1 MVSPLVPFL
10 LGAGSQYLADEDE
23 SDRLKGDIIDGVS
36 KQIYEVEIPE
46 AQKQINNI
54 KGIKSAVIGRYGEG
68 VAEAFDNIGLYESG
82 DQRLVDDE
90 IRKYFVN
97 LKDTKNISQDAF
109 EKSINDLFEK
119 TKLAGKEGQEAS
131 ELFKGRFGGQS
142 MLSLKTQ
149 QLKDRKETVKELFND
164 RSNMRDL
171 LVAPDA
177 PKEGVRGFLF
187 GDRVTPQDVP
197 GATGRLTEATQVDV
211 PEPAEAAPR
220 VPFSALGFPEEGTS
234 EVFDFNNAKHTGRLS
249 TARQNFRDQFLNQ
262 QLGTFNFTF
271 NKDDPRKKTADFITL
286 GYEEAVKDGYQLG
299 LVDYARERYI
309 DFVLS
314 NQFGITGYL
323 SKPTLK
329 TTALQPGTTEG
340 TQTGT
345 KLSETQTVVGS
356 EDVGAISGIDPK
368 ATTGKEAKEAAEK
381 TEKVSIPKSTVE
393 ISSGDSAPAPSE
405 LNQNAPGLKLAND
418 GMLYSKGKAV
428 QMYAPLE
435 REIEEA
441 AAIAFQIKA
450 ADSFRNEN
458 GELIADTEAERARR
472 LAGLRQDFLQTISGM
487 GITQYKPEF

>member
-46 AQKQINNI
+46 AQKQINSI

-82 DQRLVDDE
+82 DQRLVDEE

-119 TKLAGKEGQEAS
+119 TKLAGEEGQEAS
-131 ELFKGRFGGQS
+131 RLFKGRFGGQS

-220 VPFSALGFPEEGTS
+220 VPFSALGLPQEGVTDLREYDKKEDRPELR
-234 EVFDFNNAKHTGRLS
+234 FFRQDFNNVVSDRILGG
-249 TARQNFRDQFLNQ
+249 NQ
-262 QLGTFNFTF
+262 EFSNVFPNYAEDYNNAIKFGGYKGT
-271 NKDDPRKKTADFITL
+271 
-286 GYEEAVKDGYQLG
+286 EQ
-299 LVDYARERYI
+299 DYYRERYVK
-309 DFVLS
+309 DRFKADGVNYKSDVDVVDERTKKNMEETKARVEEAGLDTKTS
-314 NQFGITGYL
+314 GATKEERGEAFAFG
-323 SKPTLK
+323 
-329 TTALQPGTTEG
+329 
-340 TQTGT
+340 
-345 KLSETQTVVGS
+345 
-356 EDVGAISGIDPK
+356 DVGAEESIDY
-368 ATTGKEAKEAAEK
+368 
-381 TEKVSIPKSTVE
+381 
-393 ISSGDSAPAPSE
+393 
-405 LNQNAPGLKLAND
+405 NLKLDAINIS
-418 GMLYSKGKAV
+418 LSN
-428 QMYAPLE
+428 
-435 REIEEA
+435 
-441 AAIAFQIKA
+441 AIAKV
-450 ADSFRNEN
+450 
-458 GELIADTEAERARR
+458 LADTSLTEEQRETLIETIRREAQRKKQE
-472 LAGLRQDFLQTISGM
+472 LGSPPKGTMTGPLI
-487 GITQYKPEF
+487 P

>member
-90 IRKYFVN
+90 IRKYFIN

-220 VPFSALGFPEEGTS
+220 VPFSALGLPQEGVTDLREYDKKEDRPELR
-234 EVFDFNNAKHTGRLS
+234 FFRQDFNNVVSDRILGG
-249 TARQNFRDQFLNQ
+249 NQ
-262 QLGTFNFTF
+262 EFSNVFPNYAEDYNNAIKFGGYKGT
-271 NKDDPRKKTADFITL
+271 
-286 GYEEAVKDGYQLG
+286 EQ
-299 LVDYARERYI
+299 DYYRERYVKDKFKADGI
-309 DFVLS
+309 NYKSDVDVVDERAKKNMEETKARVEEAGLDTKTSGATKEERGEAFA
-314 NQFGITGYL
+314 FG
-323 SKPTLK
+323 
-329 TTALQPGTTEG
+329 
-340 TQTGT
+340 
-345 KLSETQTVVGS
+345 
-356 EDVGAISGIDPK
+356 DVGAEESIDY
-368 ATTGKEAKEAAEK
+368 
-381 TEKVSIPKSTVE
+381 S
-393 ISSGDSAPAPSE
+393 
-405 LNQNAPGLKLAND
+405 LKLDAIN
-418 GMLYSKGKAV
+418 LS
-428 QMYAPLE
+428 LSN
-435 REIEEA
+435 
-441 AAIAFQIKA
+441 AIAKV
-450 ADSFRNEN
+450 
-458 GELIADTEAERARR
+458 LADTSLTEEQRETLIETIRREAQRKKQE
-472 LAGLRQDFLQTISGM
+472 LGSPPKGTMTGPLI
-487 GITQYKPEF
+487 P

>member
-46 AQKQINNI
+46 AQKQINSI

-90 IRKYFVN
+90 IRKYFIN

-149 QLKDRKETVKELFND
+149 QLRDRKETVKELFND

-220 VPFSALGFPEEGTS
+220 VPFSALGFSEEGTK
-234 EVFDFNNAKHTGRLS
+234 ETFDINNTRHSTFESRSNANFTKMFFNNS
-249 TARQNFRDQFLNQ
+249 LNKFVFE
-262 QLGTFNFTF
+262 LPD
-271 NKDDPRKKTADFITL
+271 DDPNKATAEYIID
-286 GYEEAVKDGYQLG
+286 GYDEAVKKGYKFG
-299 LVDYARERYI
+299 ITDYARMRYI
-309 DFVLS
+309 DYTLS
-314 NQFGITGYL
+314 TMFGITGY
-323 SKPTLK
+323 SNMFGMQPSDTATTLQ
-329 TTALQPGTTEG
+329 LGTTEG

-345 KLSETQTVVGS
+345 KVDETQTVVGS
-356 EDVGAISGIDPK
+356 EDVGAISAKQAKDE
-368 ATTGKEAKEAAEK
+368 TAKEAAEK

-393 ISSGDSAPAPSE
+393 ISSGDSAPATSE

-441 AAIAFQIKA
+441 SAVAFQIKA
-450 ADSFRNEN
+450 SDLSDEVKQ
-458 GELIADTEAERARR
+458 EKLTQ
-472 LAGLRQDFLQTISGM
+472 LRQDFLQAISGM

>member
-46 AQKQINNI
+46 AQKQINSI

-90 IRKYFVN
+90 IRKYFIN

-149 QLKDRKETVKELFND
+149 QLRDRKETVKELFND

-220 VPFSALGFPEEGTS
+220 VPFSALGLPQEGVTDLREYDKKEDRPELR
-234 EVFDFNNAKHTGRLS
+234 FFRQDFNNVVSDRILGG
-249 TARQNFRDQFLNQ
+249 NQ
-262 QLGTFNFTF
+262 EFSNVFPNYAEDYNNAIKFGGYKGT
-271 NKDDPRKKTADFITL
+271 
-286 GYEEAVKDGYQLG
+286 EQ
-299 LVDYARERYI
+299 DYYRERYVKDKFKADGI
-309 DFVLS
+309 NYKSDVDVVDERAKKNMEETKARVEEAGLDTKTSGATKEERGEAFA
-314 NQFGITGYL
+314 FG
-323 SKPTLK
+323 
-329 TTALQPGTTEG
+329 
-340 TQTGT
+340 
-345 KLSETQTVVGS
+345 
-356 EDVGAISGIDPK
+356 DVGAEESIDY
-368 ATTGKEAKEAAEK
+368 
-381 TEKVSIPKSTVE
+381 S
-393 ISSGDSAPAPSE
+393 
-405 LNQNAPGLKLAND
+405 LKLDAIN
-418 GMLYSKGKAV
+418 LS
-428 QMYAPLE
+428 LSN
-435 REIEEA
+435 
-441 AAIAFQIKA
+441 AIAKV
-450 ADSFRNEN
+450 
-458 GELIADTEAERARR
+458 LADTSLTEEQRETLIETIRREAQRKKQE
-472 LAGLRQDFLQTISGM
+472 LGSPPKGTMTGPLI
-487 GITQYKPEF
+487 P

>member
-10 LGAGSQYLADEDE
+10 LGAGSQYLADEDA

-90 IRKYFVN
+90 IRKYFIN

-119 TKLAGKEGQEAS
+119 TKLAGKEGQKAS

-220 VPFSALGFPEEGTS
+220 VPFSALGLPQEGVTDLREYDKKEDRPELR
-234 EVFDFNNAKHTGRLS
+234 FFRQDFNNVVSDRILGG
-249 TARQNFRDQFLNQ
+249 NQ
-262 QLGTFNFTF
+262 EFSNVFPNYAEDYNNAIKFGGYKGT
-271 NKDDPRKKTADFITL
+271 
-286 GYEEAVKDGYQLG
+286 EQ
-299 LVDYARERYI
+299 DYYRERYVK
-309 DFVLS
+309 DRFKADGVNYKSDVDVVDERTKKNMEETKARVEEAGLDTKTS
-314 NQFGITGYL
+314 GATKEERGEAFAFG
-323 SKPTLK
+323 
-329 TTALQPGTTEG
+329 
-340 TQTGT
+340 
-345 KLSETQTVVGS
+345 
-356 EDVGAISGIDPK
+356 DVGAEESIDY
-368 ATTGKEAKEAAEK
+368 
-381 TEKVSIPKSTVE
+381 S
-393 ISSGDSAPAPSE
+393 
-405 LNQNAPGLKLAND
+405 LKLDAIN
-418 GMLYSKGKAV
+418 LS
-428 QMYAPLE
+428 LSN
-435 REIEEA
+435 
-441 AAIAFQIKA
+441 AIAKV
-450 ADSFRNEN
+450 
-458 GELIADTEAERARR
+458 LADTSLTEEQRETLIETIRREAQRKKQE
-472 LAGLRQDFLQTISGM
+472 LGSPPKGTMTGPLI
-487 GITQYKPEF
+487 P

>member
-46 AQKQINNI
+46 AQKQINSI

-90 IRKYFVN
+90 IRKYFIN

-149 QLKDRKETVKELFND
+149 QLRDRKETVKELFND

-220 VPFSALGFPEEGTS
+220 VPFSALGFPEEGT
-234 EVFDFNNAKHTGRLS
+234 G
-249 TARQNFRDQFLNQ
+249 
-262 QLGTFNFTF
+262 
-271 NKDDPRKKTADFITL
+271 
-286 GYEEAVKDGYQLG
+286 
-299 LVDYARERYI
+299 
-309 DFVLS
+309 
-314 NQFGITGYL
+314 
-323 SKPTLK
+323 
-329 TTALQPGTTEG
+329 
-340 TQTGT
+340 
-345 KLSETQTVVGS
+345 
-356 EDVGAISGIDPK
+356 
-368 ATTGKEAKEAAEK
+368 
-381 TEKVSIPKSTVE
+381 E
-393 ISSGDSAPAPSE
+393 ISSVTVSTS
-405 LNQNAPGLKLAND
+405 
-418 GMLYSKGKAV
+418 
-428 QMYAPLE
+428 
-435 REIEEA
+435 
-441 AAIAFQIKA
+441 
-450 ADSFRNEN
+450 
-458 GELIADTEAERARR
+458 
-472 LAGLRQDFLQTISGM
+472 
-487 GITQYKPEF
+487 

>member
-10 LGAGSQYLADEDE
+10 LGAGSQYLADEDA

-90 IRKYFVN
+90 IRKYFIN

-142 MLSLKTQ
+142 MLTLKTQ

-220 VPFSALGFPEEGTS
+220 VPFSALGFSEEGTK
-234 EVFDFNNAKHTGRLS
+234 ETFDINNTRHSTFESRSNANFTKMFFNNS
-249 TARQNFRDQFLNQ
+249 LNKFVFE
-262 QLGTFNFTF
+262 LPD
-271 NKDDPRKKTADFITL
+271 DDPNKATAEYIID
-286 GYEEAVKDGYQLG
+286 GYDEAVKKGYKFG
-299 LVDYARERYI
+299 ITDYARMRYI
-309 DFVLS
+309 DYTLS
-314 NQFGITGYL
+314 TMFGITGY
-323 SKPTLK
+323 SNMFGMQPSDTATTLQ
-329 TTALQPGTTEG
+329 LGTTEG

-345 KLSETQTVVGS
+345 KVDETQTVVGS

-441 AAIAFQIKA
+441 SAVAFQIKA
-450 ADSFRNEN
+450 SDLSDEVKQ
-458 GELIADTEAERARR
+458 EKLTQ
-472 LAGLRQDFLQTISGM
+472 LRQDFLQAISGM

>member
-10 LGAGSQYLADEDE
+10 LGAGSQYLADEDA

-54 KGIKSAVIGRYGEG
+54 KGIKSAIQGKYGPG

-82 DQRLVDDE
+82 DQRLVDEE

-220 VPFSALGFPEEGTS
+220 VPFSALGLPQEGVTDLREYDKKEDRPELR
-234 EVFDFNNAKHTGRLS
+234 FFRQDFNNVVSDRILGG
-249 TARQNFRDQFLNQ
+249 NQ
-262 QLGTFNFTF
+262 EFSNVFPNYAEDYNNAIKFGGYKGT
-271 NKDDPRKKTADFITL
+271 
-286 GYEEAVKDGYQLG
+286 EQ
-299 LVDYARERYI
+299 DYYRERYVK
-309 DFVLS
+309 DRFKADGVNYKSDVDVVDERTKKNMEETKARVEEAGLDTKTS
-314 NQFGITGYL
+314 GATKEERGEAFAFG
-323 SKPTLK
+323 
-329 TTALQPGTTEG
+329 
-340 TQTGT
+340 
-345 KLSETQTVVGS
+345 
-356 EDVGAISGIDPK
+356 DVGAEESIDYNLKLDAINISLSNAIAKVLADTSLTEEQRETLIETIKRK
-368 ATTGKEAKEAAEK
+368 AQEEK
-381 TEKVSIPKSTVE
+381 QKLGAPPKSTMT
-393 ISSGDSAPAPSE
+393 G
-405 LNQNAPGLKLAND
+405 
-418 GMLYSKGKAV
+418 
-428 QMYAPLE
+428 PL
-435 REIEEA
+435 I
-441 AAIAFQIKA
+441 
-450 ADSFRNEN
+450 
-458 GELIADTEAERARR
+458 
-472 LAGLRQDFLQTISGM
+472 
-487 GITQYKPEF
+487 P

>member
-10 LGAGSQYLADEDE
+10 LGAGSQYLSDEDE

-90 IRKYFVN
+90 IRKYFIN

-149 QLKDRKETVKELFND
+149 QLRDRKETVKELFND

-177 PKEGVRGFLF
+177 PKKGVRGFLF

-220 VPFSALGFPEEGTS
+220 VPFSALGLPQEGVTDLREYDKKEDRPELR
-234 EVFDFNNAKHTGRLS
+234 FFRQDFNNVVSDRILGG
-249 TARQNFRDQFLNQ
+249 NQ
-262 QLGTFNFTF
+262 EFSNVFPNYAEDYNNAIKFGGYKGT
-271 NKDDPRKKTADFITL
+271 
-286 GYEEAVKDGYQLG
+286 EQ
-299 LVDYARERYI
+299 DYYRERYVKDRFKADGI
-309 DFVLS
+309 NYKSDVDVVDERAKKNMEETKARVEEAGLDTKTSGATKEERGEAFA
-314 NQFGITGYL
+314 FG
-323 SKPTLK
+323 
-329 TTALQPGTTEG
+329 
-340 TQTGT
+340 
-345 KLSETQTVVGS
+345 
-356 EDVGAISGIDPK
+356 DVGAEESIDY
-368 ATTGKEAKEAAEK
+368 
-381 TEKVSIPKSTVE
+381 S
-393 ISSGDSAPAPSE
+393 
-405 LNQNAPGLKLAND
+405 LKLDAIN
-418 GMLYSKGKAV
+418 LS
-428 QMYAPLE
+428 LSN
-435 REIEEA
+435 
-441 AAIAFQIKA
+441 AIAKV
-450 ADSFRNEN
+450 
-458 GELIADTEAERARR
+458 LADTSLTEEQRETLIETIRREAQRKKQE
-472 LAGLRQDFLQTISGM
+472 LGSPPKGTMTGPLI
-487 GITQYKPEF
+487 P

>member
-90 IRKYFVN
+90 IRKYFIN

-131 ELFKGRFGGQS
+131 ALFKGRFGGQS
-142 MLSLKTQ
+142 MLALKTQ
-149 QLKDRKETVKELFND
+149 QLQDRKEKVRELFDD

-220 VPFSALGFPEEGTS
+220 VPFSALGLPQEGVTDLREYDRKEDRPELR
-234 EVFDFNNAKHTGRLS
+234 FFRQDFNDAVRDKILGGNQEFSTVFPNYAEDYNNAIKFGGYK
-249 TARQNFRDQFLNQ
+249 
-262 QLGTFNFTF
+262 GT
-271 NKDDPRKKTADFITL
+271 
-286 GYEEAVKDGYQLG
+286 EQ
-299 LVDYARERYI
+299 DYYRERYVKDRFKADGI
-309 DFVLS
+309 NYKSDVDVVDERAKKNIEETKTRVEEAGLDPKTSGATKEERGEAFA
-314 NQFGITGYL
+314 FG
-323 SKPTLK
+323 
-329 TTALQPGTTEG
+329 
-340 TQTGT
+340 
-345 KLSETQTVVGS
+345 
-356 EDVGAISGIDPK
+356 DVGAEESIDYNLKLDAINISLSNAIAKVLADTSLTEEQRETLIETIKRK
-368 ATTGKEAKEAAEK
+368 AQEEK
-381 TEKVSIPKSTVE
+381 QKLGAPPKSTMT
-393 ISSGDSAPAPSE
+393 G
-405 LNQNAPGLKLAND
+405 
-418 GMLYSKGKAV
+418 
-428 QMYAPLE
+428 PL
-435 REIEEA
+435 I
-441 AAIAFQIKA
+441 
-450 ADSFRNEN
+450 
-458 GELIADTEAERARR
+458 
-472 LAGLRQDFLQTISGM
+472 
-487 GITQYKPEF
+487 P

>member
-46 AQKQINNI
+46 AQKQINSI

-90 IRKYFVN
+90 IRKYFIN

-149 QLKDRKETVKELFND
+149 QLRDRKETVKELFND

-220 VPFSALGFPEEGTS
+220 VPFSALGLPQEGVTDLREYDKKEDRPELR
-234 EVFDFNNAKHTGRLS
+234 FFRQDFNNVVSDRILGG
-249 TARQNFRDQFLNQ
+249 NQ
-262 QLGTFNFTF
+262 EFSNVFPNYAEDYNNAIKFGGYKGT
-271 NKDDPRKKTADFITL
+271 
-286 GYEEAVKDGYQLG
+286 EQ
-299 LVDYARERYI
+299 DYYRERYVKDKFKADGI
-309 DFVLS
+309 NYKSDVDVVDERAKKNMEETKARVEEAGLDTKTSGATKEERGEAFA
-314 NQFGITGYL
+314 FG
-323 SKPTLK
+323 
-329 TTALQPGTTEG
+329 
-340 TQTGT
+340 
-345 KLSETQTVVGS
+345 
-356 EDVGAISGIDPK
+356 DVGAEESIDYSLKLDAINISLSNAIAKVLADTSLTEEQRETLIETIKRK
-368 ATTGKEAKEAAEK
+368 AQEEK
-381 TEKVSIPKSTVE
+381 QKLGAPPKSTMT
-393 ISSGDSAPAPSE
+393 G
-405 LNQNAPGLKLAND
+405 
-418 GMLYSKGKAV
+418 
-428 QMYAPLE
+428 PL
-435 REIEEA
+435 I
-441 AAIAFQIKA
+441 
-450 ADSFRNEN
+450 
-458 GELIADTEAERARR
+458 
-472 LAGLRQDFLQTISGM
+472 
-487 GITQYKPEF
+487 P

>member
-46 AQKQINNI
+46 AQKQINSI

-90 IRKYFVN
+90 IRKYFIN

-149 QLKDRKETVKELFND
+149 QLRDRKETVKELFND

-220 VPFSALGFPEEGTS
+220 VPFSALGFSEEGTK
-234 EVFDFNNAKHTGRLS
+234 ETFDINNTRHSTFESRSNANFTKMFFNNS
-249 TARQNFRDQFLNQ
+249 LNKFVFE
-262 QLGTFNFTF
+262 LPD
-271 NKDDPRKKTADFITL
+271 DDPNKATAEYIID
-286 GYEEAVKDGYQLG
+286 GYDEAVKKGYKFG
-299 LVDYARERYI
+299 ITDYARMRYI
-309 DFVLS
+309 DYTLS
-314 NQFGITGYL
+314 TMFGITGY
-323 SKPTLK
+323 SNMFGMQPSDTATTLQ
-329 TTALQPGTTEG
+329 LGTTEG

-345 KLSETQTVVGS
+345 KVDETQTVVGS

-441 AAIAFQIKA
+441 SAVAFQIKA
-450 ADSFRNEN
+450 SDLSDEVKQ
-458 GELIADTEAERARR
+458 EKLTQ
-472 LAGLRQDFLQTISGM
+472 LRQDFLQAISGM